1 MSSAEGDPGPPVKYA
16 HAAPKGEELEQWKTS
31 ILAMIDKRVD
41 LYPRIRHPIRTSFD
55 RLLRALAAFFRK
67 IPATLYGL
75 LFVERAGRIAGATS
89 GAQDQQLSDPVQRV
103 VVAAEWVGHIPELV
117 ENILR
122 FADPATQIRSAWNT
136 SFAWRQTAAGV
147 IARSQGPDSFQGTR
161 PYGAVEEWQARPTEF
176 ALAGRNPTIEEMQN
190 LQRDVAL
197 SLATIRR
204 RPGTGALNKGIRVP
218 IFPTRITCSTL
229 LPRSTVD
236 SYNELRACSMLR
248 NHTCAAGVQGW
259 HEFTQLRINPY
270 LSAVFQ
276 GIVLTDR
283 GTLEIKLRPQSHVD
297 NLLFPC
303 AKPPAL
309 RDVVWSMQLS
319 QPPCKVVDVSVQVP
333 YWCFDGWKTYPSGD
347 PVDCSHEATYDG
359 VQQIE
364 KISNNDGVTCGQII
378 EVLES
383 RTIACLLHW
392 QACAAKLRT
401 EVETMEEFT
410 DLWCLSGA
418 PKFVLRLGQ
427 DTTNGSESWKQAD
440 RHRPLVA
447 SSVIERQ
454 LEWLPMDLVRVEE
467 YTEIRDGKIYHYP
480 ADLEH

>member
-16 HAAPKGEELEQWKTS
+16 HAAPKGEELERWKTS
-31 ILAMIDKRVD
+31 VLAMIDKRVD

-75 LFVERAGRIAGATS
+75 LFVERAGRIAGVIS
-89 GAQDQQLSDPVQRV
+89 GAQDQQLIDPVQRV
-103 VVAAEWVGHIPELV
+103 VAAAERVGHIPELV

-136 SFAWRQTAAGV
+136 SFAWRQTAADV
-147 IARSQGPDSFQGTR
+147 IARSQGPDSFQGTH
-161 PYGAVEEWQARPTEF
+161 PCGAVEESQDRPAEF
-176 ALAGRNPTIEEMQN
+176 ALAGRNPTTEEMQN

-197 SLATIRR
+197 SLMTIQRR
-204 RPGTGALNKGIRVP
+204 SGIGVRNLDIRVP
-218 IFPTRITCSTL
+218 IFPTRVTCSTL
-229 LPRSTVD
+229 LPRSTAD
-236 SYNELRACSMLR
+236 SYNELRACSMLGF
-248 NHTCAAGVQGW
+248 HTCGAGLQGW
-259 HEFTQLRINPY
+259 HEFTQLEINPY
-270 LSAVFQ
+270 LSAVFH

-283 GTLEIKLRPQSHVD
+283 GTLEIKLRPKNHVD
-297 NLLFPC
+297 DLLFPC

-309 RDVVWSMQLS
+309 RDVVWPMQLS

-333 YWCFDGWKTYPSGD
+333 HWWFNGWKTDRRGD
-347 PVDCSHEATYDG
+347 PVDCKHEATYDR

-383 RTIACLLHW
+383 RMVACLLHW
-392 QACAAKLRT
+392 QACAAKLRK

-427 DTTNGSESWKQAD
+427 DTTNGSEIFKQED
-440 RHRPLVA
+440 KCRPLVA

-454 LEWLPMDLVRVEE
+454 LEWLPMELVRVEE